1 MAKTVS
7 EITLGIDVSQDELVI
22 YDWDRQQLT
31 TLANRPAEIHAWLK
45 GVYGP
50 VRLAVEPT
58 SSYHLELVQQAQAA
72 GGTVY
77 LVNPRQLAHYRLA
90 VGERHKTDATDA
102 ALLARYLAHEAAAL
116 RPFKPLDAKAQ
127 RLWALLK
134 RRALLVGMRQQLQQS
149 FRDLPLGTQG
159 LYREL
164 NRLIARLER
173 LIRRL
178 INELGWQA
186 DYRRCLSI
194 PGIGDINA
202 AALTAVF
209 HRGAFA
215 GSDAFVAFIGLD
227 VRLRESGKFKG
238 QSKLSKC
245 GEPEIRRLLY
255 CAAQAARSYR
265 PFALY
270 HQQQLDKGL
279 CKIAAAVALA
289 RKIAR
294 IAFTLLNRQQTFKKQ
309 DIAYCQVP

>member
-1 MAKTVS
+1 MARSVS
-7 EITLGIDVSQDELVI
+7 EITLGIDVAKDELVI
-22 YDWDRQQLT
+22 YEWNTEQTT
-31 TLANRPAEIHAWLK
+31 TLANQPTKIAAWLK

-50 VRLAVEPT
+50 VRLAVEPS

-72 GGTVY
+72 GWTVY
-77 LVNPRQLAHYRLA
+77 PVNPRQLAHYRLA

-102 ALLARYLAHEAAAL
+102 ALLARYLAHEADSL

-134 RRALLVGMRQQLQQS
+134 RRAIVVSMRQQLQQS
-149 FRDLPLGTQG
+149 FRDLPVNTQAPRG
-159 LYREL
+159 QLQC
-164 NRLIARLER
+164 LIAHLEQ
-173 LIRRL
+173 LIRTL
-178 INELGWQA
+178 IAEFGWQA
-186 DYRRCLSI
+186 DYHRCLSI
-194 PGIGDINA
+194 PGIGAINA

-209 HRGAFA
+209 HRGTFA

-255 CAAQAARSYR
+255 CAAQASRSY
-265 PFALY
+265 PLFAAY

-279 CKIAAAVALA
+279 CKIAAAVVLA

-294 IAFTLLNRQQTFKKQ
+294 IAFSLLSRQQSNKKKQ
-309 DIAYCQVP
+309 SDYCKTP

>member
-1 MAKTVS
+1 MAKSVS

-31 TLANRPAEIHAWLK
+31 TLANQPAEISAWLK
-45 GVYGP
+45 GVCGP

-58 SSYHLELVQQAQAA
+58 SHYHLELVQQAHAA

-77 LVNPRQLAHYRLA
+77 PVNPRQLAHYRLA
-90 VGERHKTDATDA
+90 VGERNKTDATDA
-102 ALLARYLAHEAAAL
+102 WLLARYLAHEADAL

-134 RRALLVGMRQQLQQS
+134 RRAVVVSMRQQLQQS
-149 FRDLPLGTQG
+149 FRDLTVNTQA
-159 LYREL
+159 LRREIQ
-164 NRLIARLER
+164 RLIARLEQR
-173 LIRRL
+173 IRSLID
-178 INELGWQA
+178 ELGWQA
-186 DYRRCLSI
+186 DYHRCLSI
-194 PGIGDINA
+194 PGIGAINA

-209 HRGAFA
+209 HRGTFA

-255 CAAQAARSYR
+255 CAAQASRSYP
-265 PFALY
+265 PFAAY
-270 HQQQLDKGL
+270 HQRQLDKGL
-279 CKIAAAVALA
+279 CKIAAAVVLA

-294 IAFTLLNRQQTFKKQ
+294 IAFTLLSQQQSFKKKQ
-309 DIAYCQVP
+309 SDYCKTP